1 MPVLPP
7 VAVTVPLLITI
18 SPPFSRPRF
27 RIAAELLVV
36 AVTSAL
42 MVIVPF
48 TVPIQVFVE
57 VAFTELLIVM
67 SDVAAIATYEACTT
81 KWQLIVT
88 DETFMAYPSALLR
101 VSVLPPLSVKA

>member
-1 MPVLPP
+1 MLVLPP
-7 VAVTVPLLITI
+7 VAVMVPLLIII
-18 SPPFSRPRF
+18 SPPSFKPRL
-27 RIAAELLVV
+27 RIAAELPVV

>member
-1 MPVLPP
+1 M
-7 VAVTVPLLITI
+7 TVPLLITI

-48 TVPIQVFVE
+48 KVPIQVFVE
-57 VAFTELLIVM
+57 VAFTELLMVIP
-67 SDVAAIATYEACTT
+67 DFALTATYEVCTT
-81 KWQLIVT
+81 KGQLIVT
-88 DETFMAYPSALLR
+88 DKASIAYPPALL
-101 VSVLPPLSVKA
+101 SVRILPPLSVKA